1 MVCVYVHYD
10 GRTTVPLWASS
21 FSLHLIT
28 SSHRLTLPYRHLASE
43 QLTLSSSVIILNK
56 HIFTTLQ
63 FPYVRA
69 PVPARPRACKSG
81 VGPSGKIVD
90 ADVDVDVTEM
100 G

>member
-1 MVCVYVHYD
+1 MLCVYVDYD

-21 FSLHLIT
+21 FTLYLIT
-28 SSHRLTLPYRHLASE
+28 FLILTDSSLPASCSIE

-69 PVPARPRACKSG
+69 PVPARPRAWKSG
-81 VGPSGKIVD
+81 LGDSGEIVD
-90 ADVDVDVTEM
+90 ADVDVDVM
-100 G
+100 